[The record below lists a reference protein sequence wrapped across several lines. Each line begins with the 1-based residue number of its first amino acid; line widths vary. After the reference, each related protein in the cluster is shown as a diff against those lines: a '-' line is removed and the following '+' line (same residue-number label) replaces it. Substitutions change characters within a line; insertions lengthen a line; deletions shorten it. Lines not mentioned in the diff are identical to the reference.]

1 MAFMVAAQDIHDYR
15 IFRARRLWSTR
26 GSSLRDVGR
35 EERGAERRLEM
46 SLRNR
51 NIFTTRQGLFLREK
65 LGCRKK

>member
-1 MAFMVAAQDIHDYR
+1 MAFMVAAQDIHNYR

-46 SLRNR
+46 SLGNR
-51 NIFTTRQGLFLREK
+51 NIFTTRQGLFLFPRGK
-65 LGCRKK
+65 VRMP

>member
-15 IFRARRLWSTR
+15 IFRARLWSTR

-46 SLRNR
+46 SPGNR
-51 NIFTTRQGLFLREK
+51 NIFTTRQGLSFGK
-65 LGCRKK
+65 S

>member
-35 EERGAERRLEM
+35 EEREAERRLEM
-46 SLRNR
+46 SLGNR